1 MVAQLPERQMHW
13 VRWILTIGWLLVI
26 ASLFYDPWTAAL
38 TKPDHAW
45 SVLRLSGE
53 CVQVQGECV
62 PQQPYPLGA
71 TLFWGAIVPS
81 GIFILLVFGHELWRR
96 ICPLSFLSQIPRALG
111 WQRQFKRENKK
122 TGKVRY
128 ELAKVKSDSWLGR
141 NYPYVQFGWLFVG
154 LCGRIL
160 FFNADRLVLGSWLLF
175 TIAAAIAVGYF
186 YGGKSWCQ
194 YFCPMAPVQTIF
206 SEPGG
211 LLGSKAH
218 MSDQRVTQS
227 MCRTV
232 LPDGAEQSACVAC
245 QSPCIDIDS
254 ERTYWAGLN
263 KPEESLTRYGYVG
276 LVIGYFLYYYLYA
289 GNWDYYFSG
298 VWNRDPNQLAA
309 LMTPGLYLF
318 GQVINIPKLF
328 AVPLVLGG
336 FTAIGYGVGK
346 FIEKRTKSYSRR
358 HYAKL
363 NPDIIQHRIFAIC
376 TFGIFNFFFF
386 FAGRPLIQ
394 LLPLWV
400 QYLIDV
406 SLVFLST
413 LWLQKTW
420 RRDPDLY
427 SRENL
432 ASRFRKQLEKMPI
445 DFSQYIEGRS
455 LDDLDTNEVYVLA
468 KVLPGFTREKRHQVY
483 KGVVRDALEEGY
495 VNYSNSLAVLQQM
508 RQELGIPDDEHVEVL
523 EELGIENPELLNP
536 NRQRTLENQIRLSG
550 YQKSLERLM
559 RLQQIQPDLAT
570 VTSSTQDS
578 AVILSLRSEY
588 SITPQE
594 EDWMLNGFSPDISSL
609 QNAEVLL
616 ARLAEWSACDR
627 ALNHFLRD
635 HQAVLTLLKG
645 SVYRKQELLIQS
657 ILEAL
662 TTLGNTPNAIAIA
675 HSLRQLSPKLVAESL
690 NREHWQ
696 NRLHPEIL
704 QSLKQPEKTQPEAPL
719 LPNFVESSTQDTLSQ
734 LEMLLGH
741 YNPLVQSAALYSIAQ
756 LDPERAQAIARE
768 LRHESHPPL
777 VQETAERLLSL
788 PFSPPL
794 KEFPT
799 LEKLVYLFNSD
810 FFHRLQTKT
819 LIALGDRAEVKTY
832 SRGDVITEAGDT
844 CRELLLLLEGDANIH
859 YQSADEVRVERF
871 HPGQTLDELDVLTHS
886 NSENTII
893 ADSEKTRVIAIPID
907 AVDDLLDHDLDF
919 ARRILE
925 LESRQLQRLVKS
937 GQGHL

>member
-1 MVAQLPERQMHW
+1 
-13 VRWILTIGWLLVI
+13 
-26 ASLFYDPWTAAL
+26 
-38 TKPDHAW
+38 
-45 SVLRLSGE
+45 
-53 CVQVQGECV
+53 
-62 PQQPYPLGA
+62 
-71 TLFWGAIVPS
+71 
-81 GIFILLVFGHELWRR
+81 
-96 ICPLSFLSQIPRALG
+96 
-111 WQRQFKRENKK
+111 
-122 TGKVRY
+122 
-128 ELAKVKSDSWLGR
+128 
-141 NYPYVQFGWLFVG
+141 
-154 LCGRIL
+154 
-160 FFNADRLVLGSWLLF
+160 
-175 TIAAAIAVGYF
+175 
-186 YGGKSWCQ
+186 
-194 YFCPMAPVQTIF
+194 
-206 SEPGG
+206 
-211 LLGSKAH
+211 
-218 MSDQRVTQS
+218 
-227 MCRTV
+227 
-232 LPDGAEQSACVAC
+232 
-245 QSPCIDIDS
+245 
-254 ERTYWAGLN
+254 
-263 KPEESLTRYGYVG
+263 
-276 LVIGYFLYYYLYA
+276 
-289 GNWDYYFSG
+289 
-298 VWNRDPNQLAA
+298 
-309 LMTPGLYLF
+309 
-318 GQVINIPKLF
+318 
-328 AVPLVLGG
+328 VPLVLGG

-400 QYLIDV
+400 QYVFDV

-420 RRDPDLY
+420 RRDPVLY

-432 ASRFRKQLEKMPI
+432 ASRFRKQLEKMPL
-445 DFSQYIEGRS
+445 DFSQYLEGRS

-508 RQELGIPDDEHVEVL
+508 RQELGIPDDEHLEVL

-578 AVILSLRSEY
+578 AAILSLRSAY

-627 ALNHFLRD
+627 ALNHLLRD
-635 HQAVLTLLKG
+635 HQAVLTLLQD
-645 SVYRKQELLIQS
+645 SVYRKQELLVQS

-662 TTLGNTPNAIAIA
+662 TTLGNNQNVIAIA

-690 NREHWQ
+690 NREYWQ
-696 NRLHPEIL
+696 DRLHPEIL
-704 QSLKQPEKTQPEAPL
+704 QSLKQPEETQPEAPL

-734 LEMLLGH
+734 LEMLLEH

-756 LDPERAQAIARE
+756 LDPERAQTIARE

-907 AVDDLLDHDLDF
+907 AIDDLLDHDLDF

-925 LESRQLQRLVKS
+925 LESRQLQRLVKA
-937 GQGHL
+937 GKGHL